1 MDWFLFAS
9 ELSENDLWKVGMF
22 LVVQVLV
29 YIVLSKSSNI
39 FSSSRMRSL
48 SFQTVR
54 SPSLQRMLDMFSD
67 SPLAAELGALRPAE
81 SLRN

>member
-1 MDWFLFAS
+1 MDCFLFS
-9 ELSENDLWKVGMF
+9 LELSENDLWKVGMF
-22 LVVQVLV
+22 LLVQALV

-54 SPSLQRMLDMFSD
+54 SPSLQRMLEMFSD
-67 SPLAAELGALRPAE
+67 PPLAAELGSLRPAE
-81 SLRN
+81 PPRN